1 MYRITRIRRRT
12 AIVLDDFHK
21 EIQKRMRSTEDG
33 FAMAMVVFI
42 VMIISLLGLSMLTV
56 AAYQM
61 RDSDRTLPSNRAFD
75 LADAGLSYAHGYLA
89 QDNVIPDPTASPG
102 YYDSHSLQMGD
113 SNSTFDVTI
122 AKVTDGS
129 NNVVPFQYR
138 IVSTGTYSQNES
150 GTGSTSNRTY
160 TRKLEEKVKYRGTAN
175 HLDTFNYL
183 MYSDKGDV
191 TLDTGRGYF
200 SGDFVT
206 YSGDIYAGN
215 NANVWD
221 KKNVAAVGSVAVH
234 GDVTAGN
241 NADLQATNS
250 IAAIANDSV
259 DGDVTAGNDITVNSR
274 SAVLAGAQFVVGGSL
289 NAGRD
294 INLSSS
300 NIVAA
305 VTYTGVAQ
313 KGTPVV
319 NAGRDINISS
329 SVGGLA
335 GASVDVGNSGATASV
350 NASGDFNMSSNAP
363 AAAGSSS
370 TVYGSVNA
378 MGQANMSADSVF
390 LSSAAS
396 KVTQNMKCNE
406 DSTLDANS
414 GLSSSTINI
423 GGTWQMGGNYS
434 NSGSCSWGSRVH
446 SNPGITGAPVQ
457 AVPDVALPEP
467 DWSWYKTMAIAQ
479 GHYYSTS
486 QNLSSVSIAGDAS
499 SMWVMYV
506 AGDLT
511 LTNVNYQ
518 NINVN
523 GVIVCEGNF
532 TVNGNVNWKNN
543 TQYQVIAKGD
553 ITHANGGTTYNAV
566 NDTVFLYT
574 DGSKPGS
581 NGNIVYDLAWF
592 NKVKG
597 QFTAKG
603 NISAASGRG
612 WITNPEI
619 DYQAP
624 SVAAAAWPIPFDVMS
639 FREL

>member
-1 MYRITRIRRRT
+1 MDRISRIRRRT
-12 AIVLDDFHK
+12 ATVLDDCHQK
-21 EIQKRMRSTEDG
+21 VQKRMRSSEDG
-33 FAMAMVVFI
+33 FAMALVIFI

-89 QDNVIPDPTASPG
+89 QDNVIPDPDG
-102 YYDSHSLQMGD
+102 YYDSGALQMGN

-122 AKVTDGS
+122 AKVTDAS

-138 IVSTGTYSQNES
+138 VVSTGSYGQTE
-150 GTGSTSNRTY
+150 TGSGSASSRTY

-175 HLDTFNYL
+175 HLDSLNYL
-183 MYSDKGDV
+183 MYSDQGDV

-206 YSGDIYAGN
+206 YNGDIYAGN
-215 NANVWD
+215 NANIWD
-221 KKNVAAVGSVAVH
+221 KKNIATVGSLAVH
-234 GDVTAGN
+234 GDITAGN
-241 NADLQATNS
+241 SVDLQATNNFV
-250 IAAIANDSV
+250 AIANDSV
-259 DGDVTAGNDITVNSR
+259 DGDVTAGNDITVNSH
-274 SAVLAGAQFVVGGSL
+274 SGVLAGAQFVVGGSL
-289 NAGRD
+289 NAGDD
-294 INLSSS
+294 INISSS
-300 NIVAA
+300 NAVAA

-319 NAGRDINISS
+319 NAGGDINISS

-335 GASVDVGNSGATASV
+335 SANVDVGNSGATASV
-350 NASGDFNMSSNAP
+350 NANGNFNMSSNAP
-363 AAAGSSS
+363 VAAGSQSK
-370 TVYGSVNA
+370 VYGSVNA
-378 MGQANMSADSVF
+378 KGQANMSASSVF
-390 LSSAAS
+390 LASAAS
-396 KVTQNMKCNE
+396 RVTQNMKCNGS
-406 DSTLDANS
+406 STLDASS

-423 GGTWQMGGNYS
+423 GGTWQMGGSYDS
-434 NSGSCSWGSRVH
+434 SGSCSWGSRVN
-446 SNPGITGAPVQ
+446 SNPGITDAAVQ

-467 DWSWYKTMAIAQ
+467 NWSWYKTMAIAQ

-486 QNLSSVSIAGDAS
+486 QNLSSVDISGDAS

-511 LTNVNYQ
+511 LTSVNYS
-518 NINVN
+518 NVNVN
-523 GVIVCEGNF
+523 GVIVCEGNV
-532 TVNGNVNWKNN
+532 TVNGNVNWKDN

-553 ITHANGGTTYNAV
+553 ITHANGGKTYNAV
-566 NDTVFLYT
+566 NDSVFLYT
-574 DGSKPGS
+574 DGSKTGS

-592 NKVKG
+592 NNVKG

-603 NISAASGRG
+603 NISAASGKG
-612 WITNPEI
+612 WITNPTI
-619 DYQAP
+619 NYQAP
-624 SVAAAAWPIPFDVMS
+624 TVAAAAWPIPFEVMS